1 MLSVEVLLL
10 LQEEQWWVGEVGE
23 VGEFG
28 EESVMI
34 GTVVHLLTHSQC
46 YQEPSLTVVKAK
58 TFLIIQ
64 CDNMRS

>member
-10 LQEEQWWVGEVGE
+10 LQEEQWWVGEV
-23 VGEFG
+23 G